1 MNDPSTEAVIITGG
15 SIFGAGIDTVM
26 GVRRDFST
34 FQDYGNLNQGR
45 YAHACGSYLTS
56 SPPDMVPVSSSFML
70 LKLNTYFWLR
80 QEPSK
85 C

>member
-15 SIFGAGIDTVM
+15 NIFGEGIDKVM
-26 GVRRDFST
+26 GVRRDFSI
-34 FQDYGNLNQGR
+34 FKDYGNLNQGR

-70 LKLNTYFWLR
+70 YKLCTYFLR
-80 QEPSK
+80 L
-85 C
+85 

>member
-1 MNDPSTEAVIITGG
+1 MNDPSTEALIITGG
-15 SIFGAGIDTVM
+15 NTWGEGVDTVI
-26 GVRRDFST
+26 GVRRDLST

>member
-1 MNDPSTEAVIITGG
+1 MFMLSCVYVAQLY
-15 SIFGAGIDTVM
+15 
-26 GVRRDFST
+26 VRRDLST

-70 LKLNTYFWLR
+70 YKLCIHIF
-80 QEPSK
+80 
-85 C
+85 